1 MTVGGSDARWAT
13 SDLIN
18 ERLDFKFLRD
28 PDDLVSDCDHSRKSC
43 SYETKPAATSER
55 ICDSVACAAS
65 RKRVVHAG
73 C

>member
-28 PDDLVSDCDHSRKSC
+28 PDDLVSDCDHSRKLC
-43 SYETKPAATSER
+43 SYESYAPMNKTRGHFRTNL
-55 ICDSVACAAS
+55 
-65 RKRVVHAG
+65 
-73 C
+73 

>member
-43 SYETKPAATSER
+43 SYEAETREGVTNR
-55 ICDSVACAAS
+55 DGG
-65 RKRVVHAG
+65 RLRR
-73 C
+73 

>member
-43 SYETKPAATSER
+43 SYETKPAIT
-55 ICDSVACAAS
+55 AAQ
-65 RKRVVHAG
+65 RPGVTRWHARLLESA
-73 C
+73 